1 MVVDYYKLAEQPFGV
16 TPNPRYLY
24 MTPTHREAMASI
36 LYAVMENRGFSALIA
51 PPGMGKTT
59 LLFDLLQRFN
69 QSMRTVFLFQFQPSP
84 EGLLRNLLAELG
96 IPDDGE
102 NFVGMQEKLNQA
114 ILQDAKQGKRIVV
127 VVDEA
132 QNFHE
137 PVLEVLRMLSN
148 FETSQEKL
156 IHIILSGQPQLAEML
171 FSPTIEQLR
180 QRVSIMAVLRPLNA
194 EETREYIEHR
204 LRVAGFRS
212 SRQLFT
218 PAACELI
225 AEYSGGIPRNI
236 NNYCFNALSLGY
248 ALKQS
253 TIGREI
259 IGEVFQDLHL
269 EDTSVNARKQTQAR
283 PRPNIRQIGLASL
296 MVAPSSPSGSGL
308 RLTAATVSIAAVLC
322 VAGVLANERL
332 NSPSHLNVSVP
343 APPPPV
349 AAIDTSVPVATADT
363 QAKPEE
369 AVPDSDSKRGSAD
382 SKVEE
387 VRVVTQ
393 VDPPNEKQERVRLVK
408 AYQQETLYHL
418 CTRNLAGCDPAAL
431 REIQRLNPWLHN
443 ANQLQAGQPVRVPL
457 EAAGIRS
464 RKSTDT
470 KTNAGEK
477 KR

>member
-59 LLFDLLQRFN
+59 LLFELLQRFN
-69 QSMRTVFLFQFQPSP
+69 HSMRTVFLFQFQPSP

-96 IPDDGE
+96 IPDEGE

-132 QNFHE
+132 QNFRE

-156 IHIILSGQPQLAEML
+156 IHIVLSGQPQLAEML
-171 FSPTIEQLR
+171 FSPAIEQLR

-204 LRVAGFRS
+204 LRVAGYKS
-212 SRQLFT
+212 SRRLFT

-259 IGEVFQDLHL
+259 VGEVFQDLHL
-269 EDTSVNARKQTQAR
+269 ADTSANVSKPSG
-283 PRPNIRQIGLASL
+283 PRTNIPQVGFAPL
-296 MVAPSSPSGSGL
+296 MVAPPASSGNGL
-308 RLTAATVSIAAVLC
+308 RFTAATVSLAAVLC
-322 VAGVLANERL
+322 VAGVLANGRL
-332 NSPSHLNVSVP
+332 NSTSNLNVAVP
-343 APPPPV
+343 APLPPV

-369 AVPDSDSKRGSAD
+369 AVRDSDSKHESTD

-387 VRVVTQ
+387 VRAVTQ
-393 VDPPNEKQERVRLVK
+393 VDLPVEKQEQVRLVK

-418 CTRNLAGCDPAAL
+418 CARNLVGCDPAAL

-457 EAAGIRS
+457 EVAGTRS

-477 KR
+477 R